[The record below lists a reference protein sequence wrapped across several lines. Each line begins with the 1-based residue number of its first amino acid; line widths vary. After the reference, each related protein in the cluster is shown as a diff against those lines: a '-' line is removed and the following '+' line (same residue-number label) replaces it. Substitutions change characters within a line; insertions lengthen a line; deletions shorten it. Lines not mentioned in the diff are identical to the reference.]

1 MGGPA
6 SAAALSPTLAAAASA
21 RGRPSSSSSSSTGRS
36 TTGGHGNHSS
46 PAPPSRGAF
55 FATRRSL
62 RPQCRPRRTSPAA
75 AAGGDCGLEPESGRG
90 GVRGGEAGP
99 REERRRVFETTS
111 AGGVGG
117 AEMLRACLPGLLAG
131 AGVLVA
137 TGSARAAGKSNID
150 RNPPEEGYLREYVD
164 KDDPDLG
171 PADDVDTGGEW
182 TTEENALWSEGEE
195 FEGLHGRSNERVV
208 PDDAPLRVPPEDY
221 TQPYYF
227 APGEEV
233 VPQKYL
239 PEKDPSKV
247 AQARIYVERAPPRS
261 FEERQRAAMVLASF
275 PTPWDSS
282 RKGEL
287 AYGEFLTML
296 ENNDILSA
304 DITYNRRKI
313 NVVTKDNV
321 KYVVHNPGDPTL
333 LDRLIVFTPHF
344 TVKGENWAAA
354 VIGSLTNVLGPLT
367 SLFLA
372 GYLYRA
378 FKSQLGTDLDEFSK
392 STAKLT
398 QSTTTFKDIAGI
410 DAAQKE
416 VQEVIMFLKDAD
428 KYSKLG
434 AKLPTGVLLV
444 GAPGTGKTLLARA
457 IAGEA
462 GVPFY
467 SCSASEFVEMFV
479 GIGAARVRD
488 MFEIARKKSPC
499 VIFIDEFDSIGQA
512 RGMNPGAG
520 DEREQT
526 INQLLTE
533 LDGFGKNKGVVVLAA
548 TNRPEVLDE
557 ALIRPGRFDR
567 RIVLSK
573 PTVDGRREIL
583 KVHTRE
589 LRLATDVS
597 LQKLALRTSGMT
609 GADLANLA
617 NEAACN
623 AVREKD
629 ALVKIDRKNKQIVQ
643 FITMAHFT
651 DALDTILYGRVREDL
666 ISSPHKQRLMAYHEV
681 GHALTGILTR
691 DFDKVERVSIV
702 PRQGPASGTTT
713 FEPDETIM
721 RTGIMT
727 RTYLEDALMVTM
739 AGRTCEEIIFG
750 RMDLSTTGCPDI
762 EKVTQVA
769 RHMVLRMGMSPEIG
783 LVSLGVAQ
791 EPLMYLGND
800 MPLDKFG
807 SIAVEDLSR
816 EMALKVDREIMRIT
830 NDMAD
835 RARGILLQHLPLVHE
850 LADWLLRVQTIDGE
864 DLYTWL
870 DEREK
875 QGKVHR
881 FTTPHTPSPVVE
893 RAMKEMDAAVAEGRF
908 DLENYLTGEG
918 KLPVIGASARDQS
931 KKSLNEVYMAF
942 YDGPYTDGAY
952 TQDFHRAMK
961 NMRARKAQE
970 NPKRNMQGRG

>member
-1 MGGPA
+1 MGAGALPTPTVPPALARHLPA
-6 SAAALSPTLAAAASA
+6 SGSQRGSRRRQISATLP
-21 RGRPSSSSSSSTGRS
+21 RFPWRK
-36 TTGGHGNHSS
+36 
-46 PAPPSRGAF
+46 AF
-55 FATRRSL
+55 FA
-62 RPQCRPRRTSPAA
+62 PRRVVGRNNLRLTFIAA
-75 AAGGDCGLEPESGRG
+75 APRDGAGREDAEFHGDKKCGARG
-90 GVRGGEAGP
+90 GVAGP
-99 REERRRVFETTS
+99 REDRG
-111 AGGVGG
+111 AGNDLFVGG
-117 AEMLRACLPGLLAG
+117 ADILRACLPGLMAG
-131 AGVLVA
+131 ASVLVA
-137 TGSARAAGKSNID
+137 SGAARAAARSGMD
-150 RNPPEEGYLREYVD
+150 RNPPEEGFLRESVD
-164 KDDPDLG
+164 RNDPDLG
-171 PADDVDTGGEW
+171 PADDVSTGGEW
-182 TTEENALWSEGEE
+182 TTEETALWSEGED
-195 FEGLHGRSNERVV
+195 FEGLHGRQDVYRV
-208 PDDAPLRVPPEDY
+208 PDEAPLRTPPEGY
-221 TQPYYF
+221 VQPNYF
-227 APGEEV
+227 APGEEDV
-233 VPQKYL
+233 QLTYL
-239 PEKDPSKV
+239 PPGEKYMQS
-247 AQARIYVERAPPRS
+247 RIYVERAPPRS
-261 FEERQRAAMVLASF
+261 FEERQREAMVLASF

-287 AYGEFLTML
+287 AYSDFITML

-304 DITYNRRKI
+304 EITYDRKSCK
-313 NVVTKDNV
+313 VVTKDNV
-321 KYVVHNPGDPTL
+321 RYVVHNPGDPTL
-333 LDRLIVFTPHF
+333 LDRLIAYTPHF
-344 TVKGENWAAA
+344 SVKGENWAAN
-354 VIGSLTNVLGPLT
+354 VIGSLTTVLGPLS
-367 SLFLA
+367 SLFIA
-372 GYLYRA
+372 GYLYRL

-398 QSTTTFKDIAGI
+398 TSETTFKDIAGI
-410 DAAQKE
+410 DAAQRE

-428 KYSKLG
+428 KYAKLG

-533 LDGFGKNKGVVVLAA
+533 LDGFDKNGGVVVLAA

-589 LRLATDVS
+589 LRLSTDVS
-597 LQKLALRTSGMT
+597 LQKLALRTAGMT

-623 AVREKD
+623 AVREQD
-629 ALVKIDRKNKQIVQ
+629 QLDREGRGDKEKVE
-643 FITMAHFT
+643 FITMKHFT
-651 DALDTILYGRVREDL
+651 DALDMILYGRVRTDL

-681 GHALTGILTR
+681 GHALVGALTR
-691 DFDKVERVSIV
+691 GFDTVERISIV
-702 PRQGPASGTTT
+702 PRQGPASGMTT
-713 FEPDETIM
+713 FQPDESMM
-721 RTGIMT
+721 RTNIMT
-727 RTYLEDALMVTM
+727 RTYLEDALMVQM
-739 AGRTCEEIIFG
+739 AGRVCEEIVFG
-750 RMDLSTTGCPDI
+750 RLDLSTTGCPDI

-769 RHMVLRMGMSPEIG
+769 RHMVLRMGMSPAVG
-783 LVSLGVAQ
+783 VVSLGVAQ

-807 SIAVEDLSR
+807 NIAVEDLSR
-816 EMALKVDREIMRIT
+816 EMAELVDKEVMRIT

-835 RARGILLQHLPLVHE
+835 RARGILLQHIGMVHE
-850 LADWLLRVQTIDGE
+850 LADWLLRVQTVEGDE
-864 DLYTWL
+864 LYTWIE
-870 DEREK
+870 EREK

-881 FTTPHTPSPVVE
+881 FTTPHAPSPVVE
-893 RAMKEMDAAVAEGRF
+893 RAMKEIEKAQAEGKF
-908 DLENYLTGEG
+908 DLDNYRTDEG
-918 KLPVIGASARDQS
+918 LLPRVGAAARDQS
-931 KKSLNEVYMAF
+931 KKALDEVYMAF
-942 YDGPYTDGAY
+942 YDGPFTQGAY
-952 TQDFHRAMK
+952 TNDFHRAMK
-961 NMRARKAQE
+961 NLRARKAQGDDG
-970 NPKRNMQGRG
+970 KRSMRGRG